1 MHPESPRDL
10 LRVDAKDDRLYR
22 EARFSMAHLTTYS
35 IHWLTVWEIPSTY
48 ENISVLNARLFP
60 SKFALAGFPEFPDAM
75 CTNREIL
82 HLRPKGRGFA
92 TSDPRKGVFLTEK
105 GRAAA
110 AMVLKAIGTP
120 SFDGKVLPPEPARI
134 DLRPTPKSRAKTY
147 NPALELEALRSRL
160 LFRRFREGHLD
171 ETEVVHLLG
180 LLGVYDHTPPAEVRR
195 EFKRLRDVASG
206 LQDQEF
212 MEFLDA
218 VENKFRAYLERQETS
233 RGKD

>member
-22 EARFSMAHLTTYS
+22 EAGFSMAHLTTYS
-35 IHWLTVWEIPSTY
+35 VHWLAVWEIPSTY

-110 AMVLKAIGTP
+110 AMVLEAIGTP
-120 SFDGKVLPPEPARI
+120 SFDGKALPPEAARI
-134 DLRPTPKSRAKTY
+134 DMRPTPKNRERTY
-147 NPALELEALRSRL
+147 NPARDLEERRSRL
-160 LFRRFREGHLD
+160 LFRRFKEGRMD
-171 ETEVVHLLG
+171 ET
-180 LLGVYDHTPPAEVRR
+180 
-195 EFKRLRDVASG
+195 DV
-206 LQDQEF
+206 
-212 MEFLDA
+212 
-218 VENKFRAYLERQETS
+218 
-233 RGKD
+233 

>member
-1 MHPESPRDL
+1 MRPESPRDL

-22 EARFSMAHLTTYS
+22 EAGFSMAHLTTYS
-35 IHWLTVWEIPSTY
+35 VHWLAVWDIRATY

-105 GRAAA
+105 GRKAAA
-110 AMVLKAIGTP
+110 TVLKAIGTP
-120 SFDGKVLPPEPARI
+120 SFDGKVLPAEAARI
-134 DLRPTPKSRAKTY
+134 DTRPTAKNRDKTY
-147 NPALELEALRSRL
+147 NPARDLEALRSRL
-160 LFRRFREGHLD
+160 LFRRFKEGHLD
-171 ETEVVHLLG
+171 LTDVAHLLG
-180 LLGVYDHTPPAEVRR
+180 LLGLYDHTPPAEVRR
-195 EFKRLRDVASG
+195 EFKRLRDIASG

-212 MEFLDA
+212 MDFLDA
-218 VENKFRAYLERQETS
+218 VQKKFRAYFERQERS

>member
-1 MHPESPRDL
+1 
-10 LRVDAKDDRLYR
+10 
-22 EARFSMAHLTTYS
+22 
-35 IHWLTVWEIPSTY
+35 
-48 ENISVLNARLFP
+48 LFP

-105 GRAAA
+105 GREAAA
-110 AMVLKAIGTP
+110 SVLEVIGTP
-120 SFDGKVLPPEPARI
+120 SFDGKALPPETAGI
-134 DLRPTPKSRAKTY
+134 DTRPSAKSRARTY
-147 NPALELEALRSRL
+147 NPARDLEARRLRL
-160 LFRRFREGHLD
+160 LFRRFKEGHLD
-171 ETEVVHLLG
+171 ETDVVHLLG
-180 LLGVYDHTPPAEVRR
+180 LLGLYDHTPPAEVRR

-212 MEFLDA
+212 MDFLDA
-218 VENKFRAYLERQETS
+218 VQKKFRAYLERQEAS

>member
-22 EARFSMAHLTTYS
+22 EAGFSMAHLTTYS
-35 IHWLTVWEIPSTY
+35 VHWLTVWEIPSTY

-105 GRAAA
+105 GREAAA
-110 AMVLKAIGTP
+110 AVLESIGTP
-120 SFDGKVLPPEPARI
+120 SFDGKALPPEADRI
-134 DLRPTPKSRAKTY
+134 DTPPTAKKRERTY
-147 NPALELEALRSRL
+147 NPARDLEARRSRL
-160 LFRRFREGHLD
+160 LFRRFKEGHLH
-171 ETEVVHLLG
+171 ETDVVHLLG
-180 LLGVYDHTPPAEVRR
+180 LLGLYDHTPPAEVRR
-195 EFKRLRDVASG
+195 EFKRLRDVASD

-212 MEFLDA
+212 IDFLDA
-218 VENKFRAYLERQETS
+218 VQKKFRAYFERQETS